1 MSLRLLYLIFS
12 QVCGR
17 LVLLGRSPAAK
28 NAELLVLRHEVAM
41 LRLATPRHQLD
52 WADRAVLAAPTSSSS
67 ATAEAD
73 GYDSSE
79 LDKLLAEPT
88 TSSPRK
94 GCAATAM
101 PARKARGGNAEM
113 PASGAVIG
121 LDEHPQQVSC
131 KIAAV
136 APVKETRCQLGR
148 GERTQMLVQ
157 LAGERRP
164 FSAAAV
170 SRPTSAY
177 ISGRSSERQAGGCPR
192 RSDETGASR

>member
-88 TSSPRK
+88 TSSPGRDDRSRSP
-94 GCAATAM
+94 GGSRRARVPLL
-101 PARKARGGNAEM
+101 PARRTDDELAKKGMRGNR
-113 PASGAVIG
+113 
-121 LDEHPQQVSC
+121 D
-131 KIAAV
+131 
-136 APVKETRCQLGR
+136 
-148 GERTQMLVQ
+148 
-157 LAGERRP
+157 AGEKGARR
-164 FSAAAV
+164 
-170 SRPTSAY
+170 
-177 ISGRSSERQAGGCPR
+177 QR
-192 RSDETGASR
+192 RDARKRRGDRA